1 VKGGVKMVMGT
12 DAGIY
17 PHGDNAKQF
26 SRMVEFGMTPMQAL
40 QAATINAATLMKQ
53 ERDLGAL
60 QEGFLADIVAVKGNP
75 LEDITL
81 TEDVTFVMKDG
92 VVYKGGQ

>member
-1 VKGGVKMVMGT
+1 MVMGT

-40 QAATINAATLMKQ
+40 QAATINSATLLKQ

-60 QEGFLADIVAVKGNP
+60 NEGFLADIVAVKGNP
-75 LEDITL
+75 LEDITT
-81 TEDVTFVMKDG
+81 TENVTFVMKDG

>member
-1 VKGGVKMVMGT
+1 MVMGT

-75 LEDITL
+75 LEDITI
-81 TEDVTFVMKDG
+81 TENVTFVMKDG